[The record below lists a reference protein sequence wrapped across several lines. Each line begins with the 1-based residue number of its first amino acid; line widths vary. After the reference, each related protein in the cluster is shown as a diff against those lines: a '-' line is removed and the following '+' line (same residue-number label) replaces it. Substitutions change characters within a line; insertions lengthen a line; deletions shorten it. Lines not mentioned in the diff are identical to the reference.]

1 MICIYIIYLK
11 DGLIFIR
18 DYGLLDMSMI
28 RNFKKKNELISENT
42 FKKGDGI
49 IAHYFSKEYLR
60 KLFFGLGYEELENEY
75 ATIRSENK
83 KREVIMERVF
93 VTAKFKKK

>member
-1 MICIYIIYLK
+1 
-11 DGLIFIR
+11 
-18 DYGLLDMSMI
+18 MSMI
-28 RNFKKKNELISENT
+28 RNVKKKNELVSENT

-49 IAHYFSKEYLR
+49 IAHYFSIEYLR
-60 KLFFGLGYEELENEY
+60 KLFLSVGYEELENEY

-83 KREVIMERVF
+83 KREIVLERVF